1 MKNIFT
7 FIILFVAGLFSVNSI
22 KAKQDT
28 ALPEIT
34 TIALSASPVSDRT
47 SPTKS
52 IVVDGKIE
60 VYREKFE
67 LSKIGVKVE
76 IKIKDAFD
84 LPNTLSIQGVD
95 VNTTHSIVSPI
106 ARNISFEFEKSD
118 LKVSDKIIIKTKDGR
133 EIVNMEVI
141 K

>member
-1 MKNIFT
+1 MEIFFT
-7 FIILFVAGLFSVNSI
+7 VIILFVTGLFSVNSI

-34 TIALSASPVSDRT
+34 IIALNEPARERT
-47 SPTKS
+47 DPTKS
-52 IVVDGKIE
+52 ILVDGKIN
-60 VYREKFE
+60 VYREKLE

-95 VNTTHSIVSPI
+95 VNRTHSIVSPI

-118 LKVSDKIIIKTKDGR
+118 LKISDKIIIKTKDGR
-133 EIVNMEVI
+133 EIVNMEVV

>member
-34 TIALSASPVSDRT
+34 TIALNEPARERT
-47 SPTKS
+47 DPTKS
-52 IVVDGKIE
+52 ILVDGKIN
-60 VYREKFE
+60 VYREKLE
-67 LSKIGVKVE
+67 LSKTGVKVE

-95 VNTTHSIVSPI
+95 VNRTHSIISPI

-118 LKVSDKIIIKTKDGR
+118 LKISDKIIIKTKDGR
-133 EIVNMEVI
+133 EIVNMEVV

>member
-1 MKNIFT
+1 MEIFFT
-7 FIILFVAGLFSVNSI
+7 VIILFVTGLFSVNSI

-34 TIALSASPVSDRT
+34 IIALNEPARERT
-47 SPTKS
+47 DPIRS
-52 IVVDGKIE
+52 ILVDGKIN
-60 VYREKFE
+60 VYREKLE
-67 LSKIGVKVE
+67 LSKTGAKVE

-95 VNTTHSIVSPI
+95 VNRTHSIVSPI

-118 LKVSDKIIIKTKDGR
+118 LKISDKIIIKTKDGR

>member
-1 MKNIFT
+1 MEIFFT
-7 FIILFVAGLFSVNSI
+7 VIILFVTGLFSVNSI

-34 TIALSASPVSDRT
+34 IIALNESARERT
-47 SPTKS
+47 DPIKS
-52 IVVDGKIE
+52 ILVDGKIN
-60 VYREKFE
+60 VYREKLE
-67 LSKIGVKVE
+67 LSKTGAKVE

-95 VNTTHSIVSPI
+95 VNRTHSIVSPI

-118 LKVSDKIIIKTKDGR
+118 LKISDKIIIKTKDGR
-133 EIVNMEVI
+133 EIVNMEVV

>member
-1 MKNIFT
+1 MEIFFT
-7 FIILFVAGLFSVNSI
+7 VIILFVTGLFSVNSI

-34 TIALSASPVSDRT
+34 IIALNEPARERT
-47 SPTKS
+47 DPIKS
-52 IVVDGKIE
+52 ILVDGKIN
-60 VYREKFE
+60 VYREKLE
-67 LSKIGVKVE
+67 LSKTGAKVE

-95 VNTTHSIVSPI
+95 VNRTHSIISPI

-118 LKVSDKIIIKTKDGR
+118 LKISDKIIIKTKDGR
-133 EIVNMEVI
+133 EIVNMEVV

>member
-1 MKNIFT
+1 MEIFFT
-7 FIILFVAGLFSVNSI
+7 VIILFVTGLFSVNSI

-34 TIALSASPVSDRT
+34 IIALNEPARERT
-47 SPTKS
+47 DPIKS
-52 IVVDGKIE
+52 ILVDGKIN
-60 VYREKFE
+60 VYREKLE
-67 LSKIGVKVE
+67 LSKTGAKVE

-95 VNTTHSIVSPI
+95 VNRTHSIVSPI

-118 LKVSDKIIIKTKDGR
+118 LKISDKIIIKTKDGR

>member
-1 MKNIFT
+1 MKKIFT
-7 FIILFVAGLFSVNSI
+7 FMILFMTGLFSVDST
-22 KAKQDT
+22 KTKQDAT
-28 ALPEIT
+28 LSDIT
-34 TIALSASPVSDRT
+34 TISLSASPIRESSD
-47 SPTKS
+47 PTRS
-52 IVVDGKIE
+52 ILVDGKIN
-60 VYREKFE
+60 VYREKLE
-67 LSKIGVKVE
+67 LSKTGAKVE

-95 VNTTHSIVSPI
+95 VNRTHSIVSPI

>member
-1 MKNIFT
+1 MEIFFT
-7 FIILFVAGLFSVNSI
+7 VIILFVTGLFSVNSI

-34 TIALSASPVSDRT
+34 IIALNEPARERT
-47 SPTKS
+47 DPIRS
-52 IVVDGKIE
+52 ILVDGKIN
-60 VYREKFE
+60 VYREKLE
-67 LSKIGVKVE
+67 LSKTGAKVE

-95 VNTTHSIVSPI
+95 VNRTHSIISPI

-118 LKVSDKIIIKTKDGR
+118 LKISDKIIIKTKDGR